1 VLVACVRACVRVCVC
16 VCVCVCVFLNVATSA
31 LLQIDD
37 ILYPSPINHY
47 CRIAYSFFDVILCLS
62 QVSIVNLMFVY
73 IGCYDLRHFGCFVWW
88 RKPR

>member
-1 VLVACVRACVRVCVC
+1 MLVACVRACVRVCVC

-37 ILYPSPINHY
+37 ILYPSPINHC

-73 IGCYDLRHFGCFVWW
+73 IGCYDLRHFGCFVRW